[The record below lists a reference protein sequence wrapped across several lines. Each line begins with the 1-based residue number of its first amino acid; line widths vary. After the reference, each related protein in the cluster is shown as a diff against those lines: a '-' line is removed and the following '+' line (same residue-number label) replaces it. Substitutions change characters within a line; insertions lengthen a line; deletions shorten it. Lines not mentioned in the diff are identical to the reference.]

1 MDAKKQKST
10 EDINKRIENLSKII
24 EGSTE
29 ADWVAILL
37 RGKSPQY
44 NKRFSAWAKHTLESS
59 YFEDMVGA
67 MTVSFA
73 MMLLLT
79 REEDVNFVKGEANAV
94 LFMLE
99 EMRRLSNIQEFNQE
113 K

>member
-1 MDAKKQKST
+1 MDDKNQKST
-10 EDINKRIENLSKII
+10 EQIKKRIEKLSNII

-44 NKRFSAWAKHTLESS
+44 NKRFSAWAKNTLDSP
-59 YFEDMVGA
+59 YFEDMTGA
-67 MTVSFA
+67 MVISFA
-73 MMLLLT
+73 MLLLT
-79 REEDVNFVKGEANAV
+79 KDEDVNFVKGQANAV

-99 EMRRLSNIQEFNQE
+99 ETRRLSNVDQFN

>member
-1 MDAKKQKST
+1 MDSKKQQSI
-10 EDINKRIENLSKII
+10 EDINKRIEKLSNII

-29 ADWVAILL
+29 TDWVAILL

-44 NKRFSAWAKHTLESS
+44 NKRFSAWAKNTLDSP

-67 MTVSFA
+67 MAISFA
-73 MMLLLT
+73 MSLLIGD
-79 REEDVNFVKGEANAV
+79 EDTSFVKGQANAV
-94 LFMLE
+94 LFMFE
-99 EMRRLSNIQEFNQE
+99 EMNRLSNVQHFNQE

>member
-1 MDAKKQKST
+1 MDGKKQKSK
-10 EDINKRIENLSKII
+10 EDIAKRIEKLSNII

-44 NKRFSAWAKHTLESS
+44 NKRFSAWSKNTLESS

-73 MMLLLT
+73 MFLLIT
-79 REEDVNFVKGEANAV
+79 KEEDVDFVKGQANAV

-99 EMRRLSNIQEFNQE
+99 EMQRLSNVQEFNQE